1 MTDTRWEI
9 NIQPELPVSEA
20 VLQQLQAAIEATL
33 VYEQASFPAGLT
45 LLLTDDETLQ
55 QLNRDFLGYD
65 QVTDVLSFPAG
76 AGPYLGDIAISV
88 PQAVRQ
94 AQKNDHDPAAELAL
108 LAVHATLHLLG
119 HDHLAAEDKA
129 IMWAAQSAIL
139 SQFNLVLILP
149 T

>member
-129 IMWAAQSAIL
+129 IMWAAQAAIL